1 MNDEEDFFDVVN
13 KDVIESLKEHIKE
26 METIL
31 TEWGI

>member
-31 TEWGI
+31 TE

>member
-1 MNDEEDFFDVVN
+1 VVN

>member
-13 KDVIESLKEHIKE
+13 KDFMESLKEHIKE

-31 TEWGI
+31 TD